1 MDNAN
6 AIQRKQLLSMVA
18 LARRAGKIVTGE
30 DSCHRAIRSG
40 EALLVLLAS
49 DASANTQKKFRDK
62 TNFYNVPIIEHFTR
76 DEITTHTGL
85 QNRATIAI
93 TDQNFAKKIQ
103 ELGSIP

>member
-18 LARRAGKIVTGE
+18 LARRAGKVITGE
-30 DSCHRAIRSG
+30 DSCHRAIRNG

-62 TNFYNVPIIEHFTR
+62 TNFYNIPIITHFTK